1 MQQINGF
8 QFTLE
13 KRDHLNLSDNR
24 QSRYQE
30 KERSEGGQP
39 DSFTFESIIHDMDEN
54 EQNLIF

>member
-24 QSRYQE
+24 
-30 KERSEGGQP
+30 
-39 DSFTFESIIHDMDEN
+39 
-54 EQNLIF
+54 